1 MIAFRRFAGARIP
14 YQLVSWNNPGQVQ
27 SSRTSF
33 NEAALQ
39 HPTLL
44 PNTSLNDTSQMWTW
58 PDLARLIPINSRWR
72 TGHERSSVPDSVI
85 RTGATQHMTALRQLQ
100 EFSAFLNS
108 DCVHFSSISTD
119 VTLAKLTRHPMIRA
133 QKGSLCADLQR
144 RNTPRVHVLQRRIA
158 HRTSKGQ
165 HHPAQV
171 PAGFPMIARW
181 AATRDQS
188 VWCPDGFQP
197 LEVS

>member
-1 MIAFRRFAGARIP
+1 MRDHFPGTIRARSSFLERRSTAAVQHARF
-14 YQLVSWNNPGQVQ
+14 V
-27 SSRTSF
+27 RTSQSKRHIA
-33 NEAALQ
+33 NV
-39 HPTLL
+39 
-44 PNTSLNDTSQMWTW
+44 
-58 PDLARLIPINSRWR
+58 DLAQLTS
-72 TGHERSSVPDSVI
+72 GSSVADSVI